1 MCYNNN
7 CLKRLGRNEFYMSTV
22 NGDCNIEVELFYAVV
37 DKSEDLKVVDFD
49 SHFSELSGVHPSKIK
64 QGKLSFLDML
74 KPCDREKLIQK
85 LCSKNRYIYTGFEIL
100 KNFKEPV
107 YVYCICENISGTNL
121 CRIMMSEVEYG
132 NSKKSLKLI
141 EADDFRYSLA
151 DEIICPVCLFR
162 VDDEM
167 QTEAFYMNKSC
178 CRLFETTQEAVKNN
192 GFRIDLTVADDD
204 KTLLF
209 QSIGTSLATGEP
221 IDMYFHIYK
230 NKFDIVRCRLR
241 AEIAGYDKE
250 TRPVFNAVI
259 DEPDDI
265 SQSAQYIFKNRA
277 EVLTEA

>member
-22 NGDCNIEVELFYAVV
+22 NDDCNIEVELFYAVV

-49 SHFSELSGVHPSKIK
+49 SHFAELSGMHPSKIK
-64 QGKLSFLDML
+64 QGKLSLLDML
-74 KPCDREKLIQK
+74 KPCDREKLIKK
-85 LCSKNRYIYTGFEIL
+85 LCSKNRYIYTDFEIL
-100 KNFKEPV
+100 ENLKKPI
-107 YVYCICENISGTNL
+107 YVYSVCENITGTNL
-121 CRIMMSEVEYG
+121 CRIMMSEVVCEKERKG
-132 NSKKSLKLI
+132 FKLI
-141 EADDFRYSLA
+141 ETDDFRYSLA

-167 QTEAFYMNKSC
+167 QTEAFYMNKNC
-178 CRLFETTQEAVKNN
+178 CRLFETTQESVKNN
-192 GFRIDLTVADDD
+192 GFRIDLTVAEDD

-241 AEIAGYDKE
+241 AEIAGYDRE
-250 TRPVFNAVI
+250 NRPVFNAVI

-277 EVLTEA
+277 EVLTDA

>member
-22 NGDCNIEVELFYAVV
+22 NDDCNIEVELFYAVV

-49 SHFSELSGVHPSKIK
+49 SHFAELSGMHPSKIK
-64 QGKLSFLDML
+64 QGKLSLLDML
-74 KPCDREKLIQK
+74 KPCDREKLIKK
-85 LCSKNRYIYTGFEIL
+85 LCSKNRYIYTDFEIL
-100 KNFKEPV
+100 ENLKKPI
-107 YVYCICENISGTNL
+107 YVYSVCENITGTNL
-121 CRIMMSEVEYG
+121 CRITMSEVVCEKERKG
-132 NSKKSLKLI
+132 FKLI
-141 EADDFRYSLA
+141 ETDDFRYSLA

-178 CRLFETTQEAVKNN
+178 CRLFETTQESVKNN
-192 GFRIDLTVADDD
+192 GFRIDLTVAEDD

-241 AEIAGYDKE
+241 AGIAGYDRENK
-250 TRPVFNAVI
+250 PVFNAVI

-265 SQSAQYIFKNRA
+265 SQSTQYIFKNRA
-277 EVLTEA
+277 EVLNDA